1 MVEQDAAANYD
12 ISILERLILL
22 VLATVAAI
30 IAAVVVITPLS
41 LREQFFYGIISF
53 GVALLVNLFKGRFV
67 TLLLMALST
76 IASSRYLYWR
86 LGTTLELESVVD
98 LILGSFLLY
107 AEMYSYFVFFL
118 GYFQLAWPLRRQP
131 IPVPGP
137 MDTWPSV
144 DVYIP
149 TYNEALSVVRATALA
164 ARAMDW
170 PEDRLH
176 VYILDDGRRAEF
188 RAFAAQ
194 AGIGYIT
201 RTGNAHAKAGNLNNA
216 MTQTRGE
223 FIAIFDCDH
232 VPTRSFLQMTMGWLV
247 RDPNMALV
255 QTPHHFNSPDPFERN
270 LHTFHKVP
278 NEGELFYGL
287 VQPGNDLWNA
297 AFFCGSCAVI
307 RRTHLQS
314 VGGIATDTVTEDAH
328 TSLRLHR
335 KGYSSAFLA
344 VNQASGLATESL
356 SAHIGQRIRWARGM
370 VQIFRTDNPLLGRG
384 LTLAQRFCYLTA
396 MVHFLHALPRL
407 IFLLSPLAFL
417 VFGANILNA
426 SGLMVLVFAIPHL
439 AHATLTTSRTNG
451 KHRHSFWSEIYETVL
466 ATYIFLPTT
475 LALINPKL
483 GKFNVTAK
491 GGVVQHSYFDRN
503 IAKPYIILL
512 ILNLIGVGFGV
523 WRLWTHHDPA
533 EVVLI
538 NMSWTVYNIIVLGA
552 AVAVAW
558 ESQQRRRTTRVNAV
572 LPAMVRLATG
582 HCIRGKTID
591 MSQGGAMLELPPMTE
606 LKAGEEVYLSLFLG
620 EEALPL
626 PAKVVRHGGGK
637 LQLLFEN
644 LDIEEESWLVQAIYS
659 RADAWSTWNDSYPT
673 DHPMAS
679 MWNIT
684 RHSTAGLKLL
694 TSRGEEGSGG

>member
-1 MVEQDAAANYD
+1 MSDSELTANND
-12 ISILERLILL
+12 ISILERLVIL
-22 VLATVAAI
+22 VLASVAVVV
-30 IAAVVVITPLS
+30 AAVVVITPLS

-53 GVALLVNLFKGRFV
+53 GVAMLLNLAKGQFV

-76 IASSRYLYWR
+76 VASTRYLYWR
-86 LGTTLELESVVD
+86 LSTTLELESAID
-98 LILGSFLLY
+98 LTLGSFLLY
-107 AEMYSYFVFFL
+107 AEVYSYLVFFL
-118 GYFQLAWPLRRQP
+118 GYFQLAWPLHRRP

-137 MDTWPSV
+137 PEEWPHV

-170 PEDRLH
+170 PEDKLH

-188 RAFAAQ
+188 RTFAAQ

-201 RTGNAHAKAGNLNNA
+201 RTGNAHAKAGNLNHA

-232 VPTRSFLQMTMGWLV
+232 VPTRAFLQMTMGWLV

-270 LHTFHKVP
+270 LHTFHTVP

-307 RRTHLQS
+307 RRSHLQS

-335 KGYSSAFLA
+335 KGYGSAFIGINL
-344 VNQASGLATESL
+344 ASGLATESL

-370 VQIFRTDNPLLGRG
+370 VQIFRIDNPLLGRG
-384 LTLAQRFCYLTA
+384 LTLTQRFCYFTA

-407 IFLLSPLAFL
+407 IFILSPLAFL

-426 SGLMVLVFAIPHL
+426 SALMVLVFALPHL
-439 AHATLTTSRTNG
+439 AHSTLTTSRING
-451 KHRHSFWSEIYETVL
+451 RHRHSFWSEIYETVL
-466 ATYIFLPTT
+466 ASYIFLPTT

-491 GGVVQHSYFDRN
+491 GGTVQHAYFDRG
-503 IAKPYIILL
+503 IAKPYIIFLL
-512 ILNLIGVGFGV
+512 LNLLGFGFGV
-523 WRLWTHHDPA
+523 WRLAVHSNPP
-533 EVVLI
+533 EVVII
-538 NMSWTVYNIIVLGA
+538 NMAWSVYNIIVLGA

-558 ESQQRRRTTRVNAV
+558 ESQQRRRTTRINAA
-572 LPAMVRLATG
+572 LPAMVRLANG
-582 HCIRGKTID
+582 HSIRGKTID

-606 LKAGEEVYLSLFLG
+606 LKADEEVHLSLFLG
-620 EEALPL
+620 EDALPL
-626 PAKVVRHGGGK
+626 PAKVVRHGGGR
-637 LQLLFEN
+637 LQLSFEN
-644 LDIEEESWLVQAIYS
+644 LDIEEESWLIQAIYS
-659 RADAWSTWNDSYPT
+659 RADAWSSWNAAYPKDQPVT
-673 DHPMAS
+673 S

-694 TSRGEEGSGG
+694 TSRTGGAEGG